1 MNRSCVVLAVLLA
14 AAAPVSSLATVIQF
28 DEFGTTLP
36 VDANGTHLEGV
47 TFLFGPGSADFNGMI
62 GTAGNTVF
70 LTDPVLT
77 GPSTGTLTLLF
88 DFPTPILQ
96 FDIALLSA
104 AIIDDSS
111 SGPNG
116 GPAYTVTL
124 SNGTVLYGGT
134 APQPTGVY
142 SEGQFTYSGPA
153 INSAQITFFSGHDS
167 QGASVNAFG
176 LDNLGFASPEPGSI
190 LLLTSGMLAL
200 GLIRKRRT

>member
-1 MNRSCVVLAVLLA
+1 MNRSNVVLAVLLTVV
-14 AAAPVSSLATVIQF
+14 APVGCLATVIQF
-28 DEFGTTLP
+28 DEFGTSLT
-36 VDANGTHLEGV
+36 VDANGAHLEGV

-62 GTAGNTVF
+62 GTSGNTVF

-77 GPSTGTLTLLF
+77 GPTTGTLTLLF

-116 GPAYTVTL
+116 GPAYIVTL
-124 SNGTVLYGGT
+124 SNGTVLNGGT

-142 SEGQFTYSGPA
+142 SEGQFSYSGPA
-153 INSAQITFFSGHDS
+153 INSATITFFSGLDA

-176 LDNLGFASPEPGSI
+176 FDNLGFTSPEPGSV
-190 LLLTSGMLAL
+190 LLLTGGLVGL
-200 GLIRKRRT
+200 GLIRRRRA